1 MRSIDL
7 LVLVPLVAGLPLAAC
22 RQPAADAAQVH
33 SQPATVEPV
42 EGTSLSRVLLSPRAA
57 ERLGIETA
65 AVRDTQITFVPA
77 SVSSAGPADW
87 RAIPY
92 AAVLYDPN
100 GDTWVYTSPDSM
112 VFVRAPITV
121 EYIEEDLA
129 VLSSGPPVGTKIVTV
144 GVAELFGTEF
154 GVGH

>member
-1 MRSIDL
+1 MRSIGF

-22 RQPAADAAQVH
+22 HQPAADAAQVH
-33 SQPATVEPV
+33 NKPATVEPV

-57 ERLGIETA
+57 QRLGIETA

-77 SVSSAGPADW
+77 AVSSAGPAQW

-100 GDTWVYTSPDSM
+100 GDTWTYTSPDSM

-121 EYIEEDLA
+121 EYIDGDVA
-129 VLSSGPPVGTKIVTV
+129 VLSSGPPAGTRIVTV